1 MRRTQPSSV
10 SVACSLPTPSPPEL
24 SAGSSQSC
32 TPRSSASRWSSRS
45 KATKPRTPRRT
56 SRPSRTSSK
65 RRHSNPGWQRARNP
79 SRRASCGWSRPR
91 RHSDRTGSRIH
102 KKRHSPVPI
111 ACSLPTSTLP
121 PKQPPSALSTSFRL
135 PTNPGTTATEARG
148 LPTAENLA
156 EGPESS
162 GFFLLRACGVH
173 LRHFTYQTHSTTS
186 SIISWTASESLRL
199 DSSLSQ
205 ARRARQPMHRVGAG
219 AFLEG

>member
-1 MRRTQPSSV
+1 MRRSQPPSL
-10 SVACSLPTPSPPEL
+10 ACSLPTPSPPEL

-102 KKRHSPVPI
+102 KIKGIHRYQSPAPYLPQPSPPNNHHQPFPRRFDFPQTPAQLQQKHA
-111 ACSLPTSTLP
+111 ACQRLKTSQ
-121 PKQPPSALSTSFRL
+121 KVLSH
-135 PTNPGTTATEARG
+135 P
-148 LPTAENLA
+148 
-156 EGPESS
+156 
-162 GFFLLRACGVH
+162 GFFFSGLAACTCDTLH
-173 LRHFTYQTHSTTS
+173 TKRTARPAAS
-186 SIISWTASESLRL
+186 SPGRRLSLC
-199 DSSLSQ
+199 
-205 ARRARQPMHRVGAG
+205 A
-219 AFLEG
+219 